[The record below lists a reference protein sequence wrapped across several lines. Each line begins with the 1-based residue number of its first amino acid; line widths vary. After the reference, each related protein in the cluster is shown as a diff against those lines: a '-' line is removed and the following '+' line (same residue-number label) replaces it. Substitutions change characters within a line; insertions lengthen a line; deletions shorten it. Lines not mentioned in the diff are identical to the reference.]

1 MSYSCYM
8 TIFHLIHLVKYMFSI
23 LPIAIEYEF
32 CTRTQLLLLLLLWL
46 NNLVIHR
53 MYNPVS
59 SWFFCGNYFTS
70 GRKEGRK
77 RQFFCKYF
85 FLVLQMQVWE
95 VSQINLVS
103 VYISVSHRRYAIH
116 LFFDYFFNQVNEK
129 ATNRE

>member
-1 MSYSCYM
+1 M

-77 RQFFCKYF
+77 RRFFCKYF
-85 FLVLQMQVWE
+85 FSRFANASLGSL
-95 VSQINLVS
+95 S
-103 VYISVSHRRYAIH
+103 
-116 LFFDYFFNQVNEK
+116 NQLGFSLYLSF
-129 ATNRE
+129 A